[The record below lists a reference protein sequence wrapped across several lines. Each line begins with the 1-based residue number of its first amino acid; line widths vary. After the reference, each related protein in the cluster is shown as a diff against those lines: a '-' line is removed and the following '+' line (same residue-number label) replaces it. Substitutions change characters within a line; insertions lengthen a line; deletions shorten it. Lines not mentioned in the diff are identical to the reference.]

1 MFIKEIDLK
10 DNSKYKNVEVN
21 DSEEFEGFL
30 EVKFLKD
37 NIGFKMGSVV
47 LINKS
52 VVSSIVPEG

>member
-10 DNSKYKNVEVN
+10 DSSKYKNVEVN
-21 DSEEFEGFL
+21 DSEEFKGFL